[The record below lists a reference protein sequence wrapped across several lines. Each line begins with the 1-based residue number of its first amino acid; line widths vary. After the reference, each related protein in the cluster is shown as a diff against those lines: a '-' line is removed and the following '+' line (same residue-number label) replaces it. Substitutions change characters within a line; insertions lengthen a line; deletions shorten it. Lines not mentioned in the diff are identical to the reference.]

1 MVENL
6 YRRQNDIDLSEIK
19 TSLSSINQSL
29 ETIKETQGRHG
40 QILFG
45 KDEVKGGLI
54 IDGDRLVQHKKNTE
68 RTAFTVYAT
77 AIGLVLKTVWD
88 MIVKR

>member
-1 MVENL
+1 MADNF

-19 TSLSSINQSL
+19 TSLSNINQSL

-45 KDEVKGGLI
+45 KDEGKGGLI
-54 IDGDRLVQHKKNTE
+54 IDVDRLVQHKKNTE
-68 RTAFTVYAT
+68 KNGFIVYST
-77 AIGLVLKTVWD
+77 AIGLVLKTIWD
-88 MIVKR
+88 MVIRR